1 MYFLGGDRIYIKP
14 VRNRVSLIEQ
24 LSDCLG
30 QLDQINEGK
39 KIFKLNFFA
48 DTSSDKSYHD
58 LLAKINELLSD
69 RFTTPVIKSVIA
81 QPPLTCKVLIEAFYY
96 DASRWDSVYIPEQN
110 GVAMLFS
117 REGTEILIGNIH
129 AASGKKCRENAE
141 FAFSTF
147 ADILKSKRFPVN
159 SIVRQWNYVE
169 DILGFDDNKQRYQEF
184 NNVRSDFYADHF
196 SRTGFPAATGIGMNR
211 GGVIIEFIAIKSKIA
226 NSIPIDNPGQ
236 VPAHVYSGNV
246 LAGDNLSKKETPK
259 FERARYLNLFGKK
272 LILISGTASIRGEK
286 TVGKD
291 DPAEQTRVTIEN
303 IRRLYSPL
311 VLSKVSENNIEPI
324 YGHSRVYV
332 KNRKDFSAIK
342 KTFKSYFGDLP
353 VVYIIADI
361 CRDDLL
367 VEIEGKVILQNLK
380 SIPNI

>member
-14 VRNRVSLIEQ
+14 SRSRASLVDQ

-48 DTSSDKSYHD
+48 DTSSDNSYHE
-58 LLAKINELLSD
+58 LQVIINELLSD

-81 QPPLTCKVLIEAFYY
+81 QPPLTCKVLVEAFYY
-96 DASRWDSVYIPEQN
+96 DDSSWNSFYIPGQN
-110 GVAMLFS
+110 SIAMLFR
-117 REGTEILIGNIH
+117 REGTEILIGNIQ
-129 AASGKKCRENAE
+129 AASGKSCRENAE

-147 ADILKSKRFPVN
+147 KNLLKSNGFPVN

-184 NNVRSDFYADHF
+184 NNVRSDFYADYF
-196 SRTGFPAATGIGMNR
+196 DITGYPAATGIGMNR
-211 GGVIIEFIAIKSKIA
+211 GGVIIEFIAINSNIA
-226 NSIPIDNPGQ
+226 NSVPVDNPSQ
-236 VPAHVYSGNV
+236 VPAHDYSGNV
-246 LAGDNLSKKETPK
+246 LAGDDFTRKETPK
-259 FERARYLNLFGKK
+259 FERARYLELFGNK
-272 LILISGTASIRGEK
+272 LLLISGTASIRGEK
-286 TVGKD
+286 TVGIN

-303 IRRLYSPL
+303 IKRLYSPL
-311 VLSKVSENNIEPI
+311 VLSRFSDNNIEPV